1 MNPNKRVN
9 DMTEPE
15 ININELAAKRD
26 VAGLIAALKSKNN
39 STRYSA
45 ASAISK
51 LGPDA
56 EAAIPAL
63 IELLKH
69 WDAMTRVAAAGAI
82 GKIGITCKEI
92 AAPAVPALQEAL
104 NDREPMVRRVA
115 GTALE
120 DIDPE
125 LWVGWDEDDDPDAE
139 IFNDVL

>member
-1 MNPNKRVN
+1 
-9 DMTEPE
+9 MTEPK
-15 ININELAAKRD
+15 INIDELAAKRD
-26 VAGLIAALKSKNN
+26 VAGLVAALKIKDNT
-39 STRYSA
+39 TRYNA

-56 EAAIPAL
+56 AQVIPAL

-82 GKIGITCKEI
+82 GNIGITCREI

-104 NDREPMVRRVA
+104 NDKEPMVRRVA

-125 LWVGWDEDDDPDAE
+125 LWVGWDEDDDTDSE

>member
-1 MNPNKRVN
+1 
-9 DMTEPE
+9 MTKPD
-15 ININELAAKRD
+15 INIDALAAKRD
-26 VAGLIAALKSKNN
+26 IAGLIAALKSKDNT
-39 STRYSA
+39 TRYSA

-56 EAAIPAL
+56 AEAMPAL

-82 GKIGITCKEI
+82 GKIGIICKKEVQI
-92 AAPAVPALQEAL
+92 AVPALQEAL
-104 NDREPMVRRVA
+104 KDRECMVRRVV

-125 LWVGWDEDDDPDAE
+125 LWVAWDEDEDSDTTMDS
-139 IFNDVL
+139 L

>member
-1 MNPNKRVN
+1 MTNPDVDIEK
-9 DMTEPE
+9 
-15 ININELAAKRD
+15 LAAKRD
-26 VAGLIAALKSKNN
+26 VKGLIKALRSKDN

-56 EAAIPAL
+56 APAMTAL

-82 GKIGITCKEI
+82 GNIGITCREI
-92 AAPAVPALQEAL
+92 ARQAVPALQEAL
-104 NDREPMVRRVA
+104 SDKEPMVRRAV

-125 LWVGWDEDDDPDAE
+125 LWVGWDEDDDPDSE
-139 IFNDVL
+139 VFKDVL

>member
-1 MNPNKRVN
+1 
-9 DMTEPE
+9 MTDPK
-15 ININELAAKRD
+15 INIDELAAKRD
-26 VAGLIAALKSKNN
+26 VAGLIAALKSKDNT
-39 STRYSA
+39 TRYGA

-56 EAAIPAL
+56 AQAIPAL

-82 GKIGITCKEI
+82 GHIGILYRKI
-92 AAPAVPALQEAL
+92 AEPAVPALQEAL
-104 NDREPMVRRVA
+104 NDKDPMVRRIA

-125 LWVGWDEDDDPDAE
+125 LWVGWDEDDDPDSE
-139 IFNDVL
+139 VYKDVL

>member
-1 MNPNKRVN
+1 
-9 DMTEPE
+9 MTQPK

-26 VAGLIAALKSKNN
+26 VAGLIAALKSKDN

-56 EAAIPAL
+56 AQAIPAL
-63 IELLKH
+63 IDLLKH

-82 GKIGITCKEI
+82 GNIGITCKKI
-92 AAPAVPALQEAL
+92 AEPAVPALQEAL
-104 NDREPMVRRVA
+104 HDKEPMVRRVA

-125 LWVGWDEDDDPDAE
+125 LWVGWDEDDDPDSE
-139 IFNDVL
+139 VYKDVL

>member
-1 MNPNKRVN
+1 
-9 DMTEPE
+9 MTEPK
-15 ININELAAKRD
+15 INIDELAAKRD
-26 VAGLIAALKSKNN
+26 VAGLVAALKIKDNT
-39 STRYSA
+39 TRYNA

-56 EAAIPAL
+56 AQAIPAL

-82 GKIGITCKEI
+82 GNIGITCREI

-104 NDREPMVRRVA
+104 NDKEPMVRRVA

-125 LWVGWDEDDDPDAE
+125 LWVGWDEDDDTDSE